1 MPLSEQPIRR
11 TATPLA
17 TVIAL
22 VLGVAA
28 PTAADAST
36 ARVEGGVLVYE
47 AAPGETND
55 VVIAYFTA
63 ETLGGTAE
71 YRIAEVVQMAA
82 PQPAVTPLA
91 GCRQHDKDPPHIA
104 ACPATDVTSV
114 RVELGDGADRVRT
127 LGRYEGTV
135 GTSGC
140 EDVLLNAG
148 DDIPDPMRIEG
159 GAGDDQ
165 LFEGPILFVTPGFR
179 CVVPRERI
187 ARASSFGGP
196 GDDLIVNATLGS
208 GGPGADS
215 LEAPNNPGTR
225 QLGGPGGDVLLGGT
239 LADRLDGGAGDD
251 ILDGGDGDDELLAG
265 GGEDIAEGGLGDDLL
280 SGAAGA
286 DELNGK
292 AGADRVAG
300 GGGPDVMEGEAGP
313 DRLAARGGGRDGV
326 SGGPG
331 RDWASADRHDR
342 LRSIERR

>member
-1 MPLSEQPIRR
+1 M
-11 TATPLA
+11 A
-17 TVIAL
+17 TVLAL
-22 VLGVAA
+22 VLTGAA
-28 PTAADAST
+28 PMAADAST
-36 ARVEGGVLVYE
+36 ARVDGGVLIYE

-63 ETLGGTAE
+63 DTLGGTAE
-71 YRIAEVVQMAA
+71 YRIAEVVQMAE
-82 PQPAVTPLA
+82 PQPAVTPLT
-91 GCRQHDKDPPHIA
+91 GCRQHHNDPPHIV

-114 RVELGDGADRVRT
+114 RVELGDGPDRVRT

-148 DDIPDPMRIEG
+148 DDIPDPIRFEG

-165 LFEGPILFVTPGFR
+165 LFEGPILFVMPGFR
-179 CVVPRERI
+179 CIVPRERI

-208 GGPGADS
+208 GGTGADS
-215 LEAPNNPGTR
+215 LEAPNDSGTR

-239 LADRLDGGAGDD
+239 LGDHLDGGAGDD
-251 ILDGGDGDDELLAG
+251 ILDGGGGDDELLAG
-265 GGEDIAEGGLGDDLL
+265 GGGDLVEGGLGDDVL
-280 SGAAGA
+280 SGGAGP
-286 DELNGK
+286 DDLNGK

-300 GGGPDVMEGEAGP
+300 GGGHDVMEGEAGR

-331 RDWASADRHDR
+331 RDWASADRRDQ
-342 LRSIERR
+342 LRGIERR